1 MSFLWLTVLTMSA
14 SNAEVIAM
22 PCLDSGWFGRVR
34 QKIGKLLSLE
44 KRRCPRKGTV
54 KDPWVCELLLETFD

>member
-1 MSFLWLTVLTMSA
+1 
-14 SNAEVIAM
+14 M